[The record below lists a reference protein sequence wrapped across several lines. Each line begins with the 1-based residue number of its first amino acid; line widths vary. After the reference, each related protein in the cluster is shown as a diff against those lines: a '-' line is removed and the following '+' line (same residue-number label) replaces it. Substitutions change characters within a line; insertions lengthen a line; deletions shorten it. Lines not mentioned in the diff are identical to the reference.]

1 MGSNKKE
8 AKTMNVRD
16 FVVLCYGAFDGKIN
30 GKTNLQKKVYFL
42 AASLGKVEELG
53 YRAHYYGPYSA
64 AVAEANSE
72 LKSLNYLSECS
83 TSWGSDNR
91 GFEIARYD
99 FSLTDEG
106 RRLLDRKRAKNP
118 DIWEDLCDLAKK
130 IKEAGNL
137 DYWDL
142 SIAAKAY
149 FILDKKEK
157 SASSREI
164 QDAAKDLGWE
174 VKKEELD
181 RASTFLE
188 KINLIKSLAA

>member
-1 MGSNKKE
+1 
-8 AKTMNVRD
+8 MNVRD
-16 FVVLCYGAFDGKIN
+16 FVVLCYGAFDGKII

-42 AASLGKVEELG
+42 AASLGKVEKLG

-64 AVAEANSE
+64 EVAEANSE

-106 RRLLDRKRAKNP
+106 CRLLDRKRSENP
-118 DIWEDLCDLAKK
+118 DTWENLCNLANK

-142 SIAAKAY
+142 SIAGKAY
-149 FILDKKEK
+149 FILDKRGK
-157 SASSREI
+157 SASSQEI
-164 QDAAKDLGWE
+164 QDVARALGWE
-174 VKKEELD
+174 VRRDELD
-181 RASTFLE
+181 RASAFLE

>member
-1 MGSNKKE
+1 
-8 AKTMNVRD
+8 MNVRD
-16 FVVLCYGAFDGKIN
+16 FVVLCYGAFDGNIN

-42 AASLGKVEELG
+42 AVSLGKAEELG

-64 AVAEANSE
+64 DVAESNTE

-91 GFEIARYD
+91 GFEVARYD

-106 RRLLDRKRAKNP
+106 WRLFERKRTENP
-118 DIWEDLCDLAKK
+118 DIWEDISTLAEK

-149 FILDKKEK
+149 FILDQKGK
-157 SASSREI
+157 SVSSQEI
-164 QDAAKDLGWE
+164 QGAAKGLGWE
-174 VKKEELD
+174 VTREELD

>member
-1 MGSNKKE
+1 
-8 AKTMNVRD
+8 MNVRD
-16 FVVLCYGAFDGKIN
+16 FVVLCYGAFDGNIN

-42 AASLGKVEELG
+42 AASLGMVEELG
-53 YRAHYYGPYSA
+53 YHAHYYGPYSA
-64 AVAEANSE
+64 DVAEANTE

-91 GFEIARYD
+91 GFEIACYD
-99 FSLTDEG
+99 FSLTEEG
-106 RRLLDRKRAKNP
+106 FRLLHKKQRENP
-118 DIWEDLCDLAKK
+118 HIWENLCNLAKK

-149 FILDKKEK
+149 FILDQKGK
-157 SASSREI
+157 SVSSQEI
-164 QDAAKDLGWE
+164 QGAAKGLGWE
-174 VKKEELD
+174 VTTEELD